1 MNGVSL
7 GPIIFGFI
15 FGFIIGSQIKYN
27 SKSSEKFTIA
37 SFVVIVIAAIVM
49 AWQIGQF
56 PFYDDIPINTAF
68 LFAII
73 GVIFGKL
80 ILGREK

>member
-1 MNGVSL
+1 MNSISL

-27 SKSSEKFTIA
+27 SKSTEKFTIA
-37 SFVVIVIAAIVM
+37 SFAVIIIAAVVI

-73 GVIFGKL
+73 GLIFGKL
-80 ILGREK
+80 VLGRKK